1 MYELMVWTK
10 PAITKKQHPN
20 PYPSA
25 FFLSESGGAM
35 IYAPHRTEQVL
46 TSSALAIG
54 GWGVGGKPRQCFV

>member
-35 IYAPHRTEQVL
+35 IDPSYTQKSVYTSQHKETVL
-46 TSSALAIG
+46 RYFGLI
-54 GWGVGGKPRQCFV
+54 